1 MLRVEVRGFADL
13 TATLKAAEA
22 ALDVTNLLDEAGAV
36 LLQRIRSRFLA
47 QVDPDG
53 VPWPVSRAAMRRAS
67 SGRGGGT
74 LYDTGRLF
82 HSIQLH
88 KTGQDSRSIATDVPY
103 APEHNLGQKGQV
115 TRVFLGFGEEDRD
128 VVNRIVI
135 RRITEAFK

>member
-13 TATLKAAEA
+13 TATLKAVET
-22 ALDVTNLLDEAGAV
+22 ALDATYILDEAGAV

-53 VPWPVSRAAMRRAS
+53 SPWPVSRAAMRRAS

-103 APEHNLGQKGQV
+103 APDHNLGRNGQE
-115 TRVFLGFGEEDRD
+115 TRVFLGFGEEDLN